1 MCYLK
6 IICLNTVHI
15 IAQLLIVMIA
25 QIAKN
30 DLPEN
35 FDDLIIWFS
44 NKLILETNSKNRTET
59 LKICW
64 VIYRCLPH
72 LEFFSRQIF
81 FHLCQWQHEDL
92 FLSKYASLSTE
103 AQKVVLPKI
112 AVFWTQNIGKLTY

>member
-35 FDDLIIWFS
+35 FDDLII
-44 NKLILETNSKNRTET
+44 
-59 LKICW
+59 
-64 VIYRCLPH
+64 
-72 LEFFSRQIF
+72 
-81 FHLCQWQHEDL
+81 
-92 FLSKYASLSTE
+92 
-103 AQKVVLPKI
+103 
-112 AVFWTQNIGKLTY
+112 